1 MLVDGHCSLCKGSTY
16 FLAQRDVSDKL
27 RFASQQSSVGKAI
40 LDDYD
45 HKNLAGDTVV
55 VVKDQSLYT
64 ESRAVIEILKTLGLF
79 PPIYSTSSLGLSVIG
94 CTDLLPG
101 TGSRGSGGKT
111 KTFVLSPKTDSA
123 IRYLISHAWIVSVLV
138 CQMTAD
144 NDATGPLPVIT
155 CHILV
160 VLSVCK
166 CGRRLKTYAMQ
177 ADRGVTNRLLWNRHG
192 KSDVLKTSLKRV
204 LGTFQCLHRSTKH
217 FLA

>member
-79 PPIYSTSSLGLSVIG
+79 WTVAANLLYIIPWFIRDWVYRFVARHRFSWFGGENQDFCAVPKDGLR
-94 CTDLLPG
+94 D
-101 TGSRGSGGKT
+101 K
-111 KTFVLSPKTDSA
+111 
-123 IRYLISHAWIVSVLV
+123 
-138 CQMTAD
+138 
-144 NDATGPLPVIT
+144 
-155 CHILV
+155 IL
-160 VLSVCK
+160 
-166 CGRRLKTYAMQ
+166 
-177 ADRGVTNRLLWNRHG
+177 D
-192 KSDVLKTSLKRV
+192 
-204 LGTFQCLHRSTKH
+204 
-217 FLA
+217 